1 VKSHDLGRARV
12 WALSFCMALG
22 VFSDG
27 IGQQQLKG
35 RVVDPQGKPV
45 PSIEVTMHAVTD
57 VEGGD
62 VGADTTDA
70 NGTFQMKVPDVPNA
84 VIFVAVVYK
93 GELFMGDMLRAPFT
107 LDQDYVV
114 QVGVNPVEIGPPPP
128 TAPEVSPEEQKRD
141 RSAGIA
147 VILATL
153 AVIAALVSIVLGR
166 RAPVQR
172 RWLVE
177 LARLEDDIA
186 TNPNP
191 DASLSKRRNEL
202 RERLKAPKSG

>member
-1 VKSHDLGRARV
+1 VTSRDVGRARV
-12 WALSFCMALG
+12 WALSLCLALG
-22 VFSDG
+22 MSG
-27 IGQQQLKG
+27 EAIGQQQLKG

-70 NGTFQMKVPDVPNA
+70 NGGFLMKVPDVPNA
-84 VIFVAVVYK
+84 VIFVAVVYN
-93 GELFMGDMLRAPFT
+93 GQLFMGDMLRAPFS
-107 LDQDYVV
+107 LKQDYVV
-114 QVGVNPVEIGPPPP
+114 QVGVNPIEIGPPPP
-128 TAPEVSPEEQKRD
+128 TAPAVSPEEQKRD

-153 AVIAALVSIVLGR
+153 AVIAALVSIVLSR

-177 LARLEDDIA
+177 LARLEDDLEA
-186 TNPNP
+186 NPNP
-191 DASLSKRRNEL
+191 DASLTKRRNEL
-202 RERLKAPKSG
+202 RERLKAPRSG